1 MTAVHPSHG
10 RSDALPH
17 TRATPYLAAAFTL
30 VIILM
35 LVVAVLG
42 WIRVEAL
49 HTQMDHL
56 TQRHAEKLDRM
67 HRMRSIV
74 RERFIRMS
82 LIVSTDDPFLRDEYA
97 QEFGALA
104 REFMAARADV
114 ERLTTE
120 PTEVALLEELRR
132 LNALGT
138 PIMVSVVEAG
148 LENQQELALSVL
160 LDQSLPKQERVMAHM
175 DLILDTFQQA
185 YQQALDELAQTR
197 EQTRRTFLLTAMVAT
212 LLIFIIALNVTG
224 RIQRQ
229 QEDLLSEVEARR
241 RTEALLRETQEGL
254 ERSVA
259 ERTAALRETTARL
272 EDAQR
277 IAGVG
282 HWDWDIERGRLH
294 WSDSIYQLFG
304 LPRQGE
310 LASYEHFMAAVHPD
324 DRQILQQAVDRALA
338 GDAPYQVDHRIVRPD
353 GEIRHVREE
362 AEVTRDSTGQPVRML
377 GTVRDITA
385 DIAIQQQLWHLAHHD
400 PLSALPNRNLFRAL
414 LDQALER
421 TSRSGKK
428 LAVMLCDLDGFKAIN
443 DRHGHATG
451 DQVIIHTARRLK
463 GAIRRSDVAAR
474 LAGDEFVVLLEDL
487 NDAEEAVAVAGKL
500 LKDINAPIALA
511 AAEVSVGISIGIAVS
526 PEHGET
532 AETLMAG
539 ADAAMYA
546 AKAAGKG
553 SIRLAGD

>member
-1 MTAVHPSHG
+1 LPS
-10 RSDALPH
+10 
-17 TRATPYLAAAFTL
+17 TRTTPYLAAAFTL

-49 HTQMDHL
+49 HTQMDYL

-67 HRMRSIV
+67 QRMRSIV

-82 LIVSTDDPFLRDEYA
+82 LIVSTEDPFLRDDYA

-120 PTEVALLEELRR
+120 PTEIALLEELRH

-148 LENQQELALSVL
+148 LEDQRELAQSVL
-160 LDQSLPKQERVMAHM
+160 LNDSLPKQEVVMAHM
-175 DLILDTFQQA
+175 DVILETFQAA
-185 YQQALDELAQTR
+185 YQQALNDLTKAR
-197 EQTRRTFLLTAMVAT
+197 EQTRHIFLLTAMVAT
-212 LLIFIIALNVTG
+212 LLIFIIAMSVTG

-229 QEDLLSEVEARR
+229 QEALLSEVDVRR
-241 RTEALLRETQEGL
+241 RAEAMLRETQEGL
-254 ERSVA
+254 ERTVA
-259 ERTAALRETTARL
+259 ERTAALQETTARL

-282 HWDWDIERGRLH
+282 HWDWDIEHGRLH

-304 LPRQGE
+304 LARSGD
-310 LASYEHFMAAVHPD
+310 LASYELFMEIVHPD
-324 DRQILQQAVDRALA
+324 DRQPLQKAVERALS
-338 GDAPYQVDHRIVRPD
+338 GEAPYQLDHRIVRPD
-353 GEIRHVREE
+353 GEVRYVREE
-362 AEVTRDSTGQPVRML
+362 AEVTRNSSGRPVRML
-377 GTVRDITA
+377 GTVRDITEDMA
-385 DIAIQQQLWHLAHHD
+385 VQQQLWHLAHHD
-400 PLSALPNRNLFRAL
+400 PLSALPNRNLFQAL

-421 TSRSGKK
+421 AGRSGQK
-428 LAVMLCDLDGFKAIN
+428 LAVMLCDLDGFKTVN
-443 DRHGHATG
+443 DQYGHAAG

-463 GAIRRSDVAAR
+463 ESIRRSDVAAR
-474 LAGDEFVVLLEDL
+474 LAGDEFVVLLEDISSAGE
-487 NDAEEAVAVAGKL
+487 AELVARKL
-500 LKDINAPIALA
+500 LRAIGAPIALA
-511 AAEVSVGISIGIAVS
+511 SGDVSVGISIGIALY

-532 AETLMAG
+532 SEALMVS
-539 ADAAMYA
+539 ADKAMYA

-553 SIRLAGD
+553 KLRTAGE

>member
-1 MTAVHPSHG
+1 M
-10 RSDALPH
+10 PH

-49 HTQMDHL
+49 HSQMDHL

-148 LENQQELALSVL
+148 LEDQQELALSVL
-160 LDQSLPKQERVMAHM
+160 LDQSLPKQERVMAHI

-185 YQQALDELAQTR
+185 YQQALDELAQAR

-229 QEDLLSEVEARR
+229 QEDLLSQVEVRR
-241 RTEALLRETQEGL
+241 RAEALLRETQEGL
-254 ERSVA
+254 ERTVA
-259 ERTAALRETTARL
+259 ERTAALLETTARL

-277 IAGVG
+277 IAGLG
-282 HWDWDIERGRLH
+282 HWDWDIEHGRLH

-304 LPRQGE
+304 IERSGHP
-310 LASYEHFMAAVHPD
+310 ASYELFLEHVHPD
-324 DRQILQQAVDRALA
+324 DREALQQAVKRALA
-338 GDAPYQVDHRIVRPD
+338 DDAPYRVDHRIVRPD
-353 GEIRHVREE
+353 GEVRHVREE
-362 AEVTRDSTGQPVRML
+362 AEVTRDEQGRPVRML

-385 DIAIQQQLWHLAHHD
+385 DQAVQQQLWHLAHHD
-400 PLSALPNRNLFRAL
+400 PLSALPNRNLFRAH
-414 LDQALER
+414 LDKALER
-421 TSRSGKK
+421 ASRSGKK
-428 LAVMLCDLDGFKAIN
+428 AAVMLCDLDGFKAIN
-443 DRHGHATG
+443 DRYGHAAG

-463 GAIRRSDVAAR
+463 ESIRRSDVAAR

-487 NDAEEAVAVAGKL
+487 GEPDEAQQVAGKL
-500 LKDINAPIALA
+500 VEAISQPIALA
-511 AAEVSVGISIGIAVS
+511 SGEVAVGVSIGIAVY
-526 PEHGET
+526 PDHGET
-532 AETLMAG
+532 SETLMAG